1 MAEVYDVNGLLSVN
15 YDDLFGRTKSAE
27 STTQGQAFGKV
38 LDSAF
43 QLLNDTNSLANDAQ
57 AKSIDFALGKTNST
71 HEMTIA
77 LQKAAVSLQYTVAI
91 KNQLMSAY
99 NEIMQIQI

>member
-1 MAEVYDVNGLLSVN
+1 MADITDVNGLLSIN
-15 YDDLFGRTKSAE
+15 YDDLFGKTSSSE
-27 STTQGQAFGKV
+27 STENSEAFSDV
-38 LDSAF
+38 LSSAI
-43 QLLNDTNSLANDAQ
+43 DMIDETNEYANDAQ
-57 AKSIDFALGKTNST
+57 AEAIDFALGNSDST

-99 NEIMQIQI
+99 QEIMQIQV